1 MASPAVT
8 ARTGSSRYLD
18 AADARLCYRDDGSG
32 PALVLVH
39 GWLLDSTMWAA
50 QVTAWSP
57 RFRVLRMD
65 RRGFGGSSGSP
76 DLAADARDVLRLLDR
91 LGVGR
96 AAVLGM
102 SQGARIAL
110 HLADTAPE
118 RVACLV
124 LDGTPALAGLPG
136 DWPSETPVEHYR
148 NLLLAQGIGGLRAEL
163 ATHPLMQLRTRDPVA
178 RAMLDAMLERYDG
191 ADLLAAPSASVALAP
206 GRPARLAP
214 PVLLLNGSLDT
225 PVRLHVAETLVRL
238 LPAAEWQVLPSA
250 GHLACLDARET
261 YSAVVLEFLTRN
273 LHRWA

>member
-1 MASPAVT
+1 MTPAVT
-8 ARTGSSRYLD
+8 ARAGSCRCLD
-18 AADARLCYRDDGSG
+18 SGDARLCYRDDGTG

-39 GWLLDSTMWAA
+39 GWLLDSTVWAA
-50 QVTAWSP
+50 QVTAWSS
-57 RFRVLRMD
+57 RFRVLRLD
-65 RRGFGGSSGSP
+65 RRRFGESTGAP
-76 DLAADARDVLRLLDR
+76 DLAADARDVVRLLDR

-110 HLADTAPE
+110 HLADTSPE

-148 NLLLAQGIGGLRAEL
+148 NLLLAQGIGALRDEL

-191 ADLLAAPSASVALAP
+191 ADLLAAPSSSIDLAP
-206 GRPARLAP
+206 GLLARLDP
-214 PVLLLNGSLDT
+214 PALLLNGAFDT
-225 PVRLHVAETLVRL
+225 PVRLRVAEALARL
-238 LPAAEWQVLPSA
+238 LPTAERHVLPSA

-273 LHRWA
+273 LNRWA

>member
-1 MASPAVT
+1 VASPAVT

-18 AADARLCYRDDGSG
+18 AGDARLCYRDDGSG

-148 NLLLAQGIGGLRAEL
+148 NLLLAQGIGALRDEL

-191 ADLLAAPSASVALAP
+191 ADLLAAPSASVDLAP
-206 GRPARLAP
+206 GRLAELAI

-225 PVRLHVAETLVRL
+225 PVRQHVADALARL
-238 LPAAEWQVLPSA
+238 LPAAERQVLPSA

>member
-1 MASPAVT
+1 VTAVVT
-8 ARTGSSRYLD
+8 ARTGSCLYLD
-18 AADARLCYRDDGSG
+18 AGDARLCYRDDGNG

-57 RFRVLRMD
+57 RFRVLRLD
-65 RRGFGGSSGSP
+65 RRGFGESP
-76 DLAADARDVLRLLDR
+76 GPPDVAADARDVVRLLDR
-91 LGVGR
+91 LGIGR
-96 AAVLGM
+96 AAILGM

-110 HLADTAPE
+110 HLADRAPE

-124 LDGTPALAGLPG
+124 LDGTPAIAGLPG

-148 NLLLAQGIGGLRAEL
+148 SLLIEQGIGALRSEL
-163 ATHPLMQLRTRDPVA
+163 ANHPLMQLRTPNPVA

-191 ADLLAAPSASVALAP
+191 ADLRGVPPTCIDVTP
-206 GRPARLAP
+206 GRLAELAP
-214 PVLLLNGSLDT
+214 PVLLLNGALDT
-225 PVRLHVAETLVRL
+225 PIRLHVAGALAKL
-238 LPAAEWQVLPSA
+238 LPTAERQMLRQA
-250 GHLACLDARET
+250 GHLACFDARET